1 MLIRK
6 NTKAYKTIVAIIT
19 DCQNRADRERLIR
32 LYITKAGHSI
42 NDRISVEGIQGE
54 AGLFYEMNYQAVLNN
69 LKSSNHQLHQSDE
82 IAGLYFFHSTPN
94 KAWDETPFE
103 FDEAVRDE
111 FASLPELPQV
121 RKKEKAQKFV
131 LPAPKIKTESK
142 AEPKPAKKEAT
153 KKTDKAPVV
162 QREDSKQPN
171 YKLRHNI
178 HFTGLD
184 KIVFRQPHLTRKDV
198 LDYYNKIAEH
208 LLPYLKDRPQL
219 IRLQGDSAGNPG
231 YTDAEGLAQDGKLE
245 LPDWL
250 QTATVTEGRTLKHP
264 LLCNDKEHLLFYAEI
279 GCVGFNPYHARAKSP
294 DSPDYVVIVIDS
306 PEASFTKAIDVAL
319 TAREILTGLQLP
331 SLVKTDGMSGLH
343 IYVPL
348 DAKSE
353 FEAARNAGEY
363 ICRLIR
369 LKIPDLVTVSGFDTY
384 SYGKVSLDYQVNEAG
399 KSVIAP
405 YSLVPGTTATV
416 ATPLLWEEVKGG
428 LRAEDH
434 NHTTI
439 FQRLREE
446 GDPFAALSKKKVN
459 AADLFERLEGNY
471 GFLLTPH
478 PDLILGGEGRQ
489 IGK

>member
-6 NTKAYKTIVAIIT
+6 NTKAYKTIVAIIS

-32 LYITKAGHSI
+32 LYITKAGHSV

-82 IAGLYFFHSTPN
+82 IPGLYFFHSTPN

-103 FDEAVRDE
+103 FDETVRDE
-111 FASLPELPQV
+111 FASLPELPLV

-131 LPAPKIKTESK
+131 LPVAKIKTESK
-142 AEPKPAKKEAT
+142 AEAKPGKKEAA

-162 QREDSKQPN
+162 QREDTKQPA
-171 YKLRHNI
+171 YKLRHKI
-178 HFTGLD
+178 HFTDLD
-184 KIVFRQPHLTRKDV
+184 KIAFRQPHLTRKDV
-198 LDYYNKIAEH
+198 LDYYNKISEH

-219 IRLQGDSAGNPG
+219 IRLHGDGAGNPG
-231 YTDAEGLAQDGKLE
+231 YSDAEALAQDGKLE

-250 QTATVTEGRTLKHP
+250 QTVTVTEGKTQKQL
-264 LLCNDKEHLLFYAEI
+264 LLCNDKEHLLFYAGI
-279 GCVGFNPYHARAKSP
+279 GCLAFNPCHVRAKSL
-294 DSPDYVVIVIDS
+294 DSPDYLLIVMDS
-306 PEASFTKAIDVAL
+306 PEASIAKTIDVAL

-343 IYVPL
+343 VYVPL

-353 FEAARNAGEY
+353 FEAAKNAGEY

-369 LKIPDLVTVSGFDTY
+369 LKIPDLVTVSGVDEY
-384 SYGKVSLDYQVNEAG
+384 SYGKVSLDHQLNEAG
-399 KSVIAP
+399 KSVISP
-405 YSLVPGTTATV
+405 YSLVPGTPATV
-416 ATPLLWEEVKGG
+416 ATPLLWEEVKDG

-434 NHTTI
+434 NHSTI
-439 FQRLREE
+439 FQRLKE
-446 GDPFAALSKKKVN
+446 GDPFEALSKKKVN
-459 AADLFERLEGNY
+459 AADLFERLERGY
-471 GFLLTPH
+471 GFLLTSSWPS
-478 PDLILGGEGRQ
+478 PGRRREEG
-489 IGK
+489 K

>member
-6 NTKAYKTIVAIIT
+6 NTKAYKTILAIIT
-19 DCQNRADRERLIR
+19 DCQNRADREQLIR
-32 LYITKAGHSI
+32 LYITKAGHSV

-82 IAGLYFFHSTPN
+82 IPGLYFFHSTPN

-103 FDEAVRDE
+103 FDGAVRNE
-111 FASLPELPQV
+111 FASLPELPVV

-131 LPAPKIKTESK
+131 LPTPKIKTESK
-142 AEPKPAKKEAT
+142 AEPKSTRKEGA
-153 KKTDKAPVV
+153 KKTDKAPAA
-162 QREDSKQPN
+162 QREDTKQPD
-171 YKLRHNI
+171 YKLRHKI
-178 HFTGLD
+178 HFTDLD
-184 KIVFRQPHLTRKDV
+184 KIAFRQPHLTRKDV
-198 LDYYNKIAEH
+198 LDYYNKMAEH

-219 IRLQGDSAGNPG
+219 IRLHGDGAGSPG
-231 YTDAEGLAQDGKLE
+231 YADAEGLAQDGKLD

-250 QTATVTEGRTLKHP
+250 QTVTESKTQKQL
-264 LLCNDKEHLLFYAEI
+264 LLCNDREHLLFYAGI
-279 GCVGFNPYHARAKSP
+279 GCLAFNPCHARTKSP
-294 DSPDYVVIVIDS
+294 DSPDYLLIVIDS

-343 IYVPL
+343 VYIPL

-369 LKIPDLVTVSGFDTY
+369 LKIPDLVTVAGFDAY
-384 SYGKVSLDYQVNEAG
+384 SYGKVSLDHQVNEAG

-405 YSLVPGTTATV
+405 YSLVPGTAATV
-416 ATPLLWEEVKGG
+416 ATPLLWEEVKDG

-439 FQRLREE
+439 FQRLKE
-446 GDPFAALSKKKVN
+446 GDPFAALFRKKVN
-459 AADLFERLEGNY
+459 ADDLFERLETGY
-471 GFLLTPH
+471 GFLLSPH
-478 PDLILGGEGRQ
+478 PGLFLGGEGNN
-489 IGK
+489 